1 MNNELLQLPRLEL
14 IQYMEEV
21 LEDLW
26 ELSKQLDD
34 ESIKIKIR
42 ELSKDLSALRDA
54 ELDEHNLVF
63 D

>member
-54 ELDEHNLVF
+54 ECDEHNLVF

>member
-21 LEDLW
+21 LDDLW

-54 ELDEHNLVF
+54 ECDEHNLVF